1 MAQLNRY
8 ETVMK
13 QNKMFSI
20 YRYSIHKIAPMY
32 ETAFNIVEFNIDS
45 FNVIG
50 NPYML
55 FPIRPNLLEPI
66 SPTAL
71 MQV

>member
-20 YRYSIHKIAPMY
+20 YRYSIHKIAVRY